1 MVDWLEENPVFYNK
15 KMNAYKDT
23 AKKER
28 LWREKAAELG
38 KDVVELKTWTRFGR
52 LKKKKSDS

>member
-28 LWREKAAELG
+28 LWREKAAEFSS
-38 KDVVELKTWTRFGR
+38 TFPPYHP
-52 LKKKKSDS
+52 